1 MKRDDAAPA
10 AVGVS
15 GTWRGFGGRGRDP
28 VRAAIDGAFA
38 TPVHLLRAPYEAAS
52 RPWPRAIARAVS
64 DGLVPTDG
72 WPTRHVYLDDDAPAI
87 ARVRAV
93 VDGLKAV
100 PDAAVFRVVSDVVA
114 LRRVRRR
121 ERYTRRA
128 SEVAWG

>member
-1 MKRDDAAPA
+1 MITKRAD
-10 AVGVS
+10 
-15 GTWRGFGGRGRDP
+15 
-28 VRAAIDGAFA
+28 
-38 TPVHLLRAPYEAAS
+38 
-52 RPWPRAIARAVS
+52 RAIARAVS

-93 VDGLKAV
+93 MDGLTAV

-128 SEVAWG
+128 SVVGWGGRRRSKRTWATRHARSR